1 MKTFALAIALLSA
14 LAVIIAEMLQ
24 TSSADGFSAA
34 MGGSDRSRF
43 KEGSREA
50 WLDSIVKY
58 GAIVWVLACLAVA
71 ILWYKY

>member
-1 MKTFALAIALLSA
+1 MKTFALVIALLSA
-14 LAVIIAEMLQ
+14 LAVIVAEMLQ
-24 TSSADGFSAA
+24 SSGDPGFSAA

-50 WLDSIVKY
+50 WLDTIVKY